1 MVLTV
6 IFPIYIWFIF
16 SFLHNKMPRIFT
28 RIGVGI
34 ILTLCGVLS
43 MFVADIIGHSK
54 DTSSDAVNVTSHC
67 MFNIHTMENTTLYY
81 STLNMHWSVLIL
93 PNVLVGIGPL
103 LVDTTALEFISAQSP
118 HSMKGLL
125 VGVFFAIKGLLQFLG
140 SIIIIPLSLKQTW
153 GASIISCGFIY
164 FFFICVV
171 GLIGFVLF
179 LVAAKKYKYR
189 KRDDVTFCQRDVEE
203 VYDRYITQEAAAS
216 LSYESVDD

>member
-1 MVLTV
+1 M
-6 IFPIYIWFIF
+6 
-16 SFLHNKMPRIFT
+16 R
-28 RIGVGI
+28 
-34 ILTLCGVLS
+34 
-43 MFVADIIGHSK
+43 
-54 DTSSDAVNVTSHC
+54 
-67 MFNIHTMENTTLYY
+67 
-81 STLNMHWSVLIL
+81 WSVLIP

-103 LVDTTALEFISAQSP
+103 LVDTTVLEFISAQSP

-140 SIIIIPLSLKQTW
+140 SIIIIPLSLKQIW
-153 GASIISCGFIY
+153 GASIISCGFIS

-189 KRDDVTFCQRDVEE
+189 ERDDVTFCQRDVEE
-203 VYDRYITQEAAAS
+203 VYDRYITQAAAAS